1 MPGNRLLDWD
11 GCFNVR
17 DLGGLPT
24 RDGPRTAW
32 RRVLRSEA
40 VQHLTASGWDS
51 LAAYGV
57 RTVIDLRNDDEI
69 GEDVATRPDSVTTVR
84 VPLDDVAD
92 TRMWEQF
99 EAEGHGGL
107 GPLYYPEFMR
117 RKPERCA
124 AAVSAIAGAGPGGV
138 LFCCAGGRD
147 RTGLVALLVLALA
160 GVPAGDIAADH
171 ALTDDRMCAFNAA
184 HGRTF
189 TPSDFD
195 YLYEERGTTPERI
208 IAEIVDGTALGPD
221 LSSYLRTGGA
231 IDDELTAVRARF
243 RGDGSGR

>member
-1 MPGNRLLDWD
+1 MRRDRWLDWE
-11 GCFNVR
+11 GCVNVR

-24 RDGPRTAW
+24 GDGSRTAW
-32 RRVLRSEA
+32 RQLVRGET
-40 VQHLTASGWDS
+40 VQHLTAAGWAT
-51 LAAYGV
+51 LEAYGV

-69 GEDVATRPDSVTTVR
+69 GPDAAERPDSVRTVR

-92 TRMWEQF
+92 TEMWELF
-99 EAEGHGGL
+99 ESEGHGGL

-124 AAVSAIAGAGPGGV
+124 AAVSAIAAAEPGGV

-147 RTGLVALLVLALA
+147 RTGLVAMLALALA
-160 GVPAGDIAADH
+160 GVPADAIVADH
-171 ALTDDRMCAFNAA
+171 TLTDDRICAFNAA

-195 YLYEERGTTPERI
+195 YLYDERGTSPARI
-208 IAEIVDGTALGPD
+208 ITGLIDGTTLGAD
-221 LSSYLRTGGA
+221 LPAYLRSGGA
-231 IDDELTAVRARF
+231 TDADIAAVRR
-243 RGDGSGR
+243 RLDGAD